1 MTDAT
6 LSDTTSVQTFN
17 ATEGNST
24 GQQVLATFSDAN
36 PSAPLSD
43 YTATVNWGGTLVG
56 PATTSIQLISR
67 TATASTWE
75 VFGTAT
81 YSEEGT
87 YTVSVSV
94 SDVDGSHTSTSN
106 TTFSV
111 TDATL
116 SDTTSVQTFNATEGN
131 STGQQVLATFSDAN
145 PSAPLS
151 DYTATVNWGGT
162 LVGPATTSIQL
173 ISRTATAST
182 WEVLGTATYS
192 EEGTLYGQRL
202 GQRRRRQPHQHQQ
215 HHFSVTDPSVLA
227 TGGYIINLIVSNDSG
242 FQTVATFTDP
252 GGPESLSDY
261 SATISW
267 GDLSTSAG
275 VISYNN
281 VNQTFTVQG
290 DHTYSSHGTYP
301 VGVTIHHDLAQ
312 DVTASSTAVV
322 TAEVGTVNLFY
333 DNSKFNHNVEGVGPS
348 DDKAIDT
355 TKVAY
360 VPNGAT
366 ATFANLSGYVDGI
379 NGVMVDLSHD
389 VDHGAITASDFTFKV
404 GLNNSPSKWVPAPT
418 PSAVSV
424 RARRWNRRLGS
435 RRADLDGWFYYGR
448 VARSYCAGR
457 RQYRP
462 HRALHVL
469 LRKFDRQL
477 GHRRHG
483 SLGDHQFHRRKRGSQ
498 P

>member
-1 MTDAT
+1 MARLVGPATTSIQLISRTATASTWEVLGTATYSEEGTYTVSVSVSDVDGSSTSTSNTTFSITDAA

-56 PATTSIQLISR
+56 SATTSIQLISR

-75 VFGTAT
+75 VLGTAT

-94 SDVDGSHTSTSN
+94 SDVDASHTSTSN

-192 EEGTLYGQRL
+192 EEGTYTVSVSVSDVDGSHTSTSNTTFSVTDATLERYDLRANVQCDGRQQHGSTSIGHIQRRQPVGPVVGLHGHGQLGRHAGRSRHHVNPTDLPDSDRLDLGSVGHGHLLGGRHLYGQRL
-202 GQRRRRQPHQHQQ
+202 GERRRRQP
-215 HHFSVTDPSVLA
+215 A
-227 TGGYIINLIVSNDSG
+227 
-242 FQTVATFTDP
+242 
-252 GGPESLSDY
+252 
-261 SATISW
+261 
-267 GDLSTSAG
+267 
-275 VISYNN
+275 
-281 VNQTFTVQG
+281 
-290 DHTYSSHGTYP
+290 
-301 VGVTIHHDLAQ
+301 
-312 DVTASSTAVV
+312 
-322 TAEVGTVNLFY
+322 
-333 DNSKFNHNVEGVGPS
+333 
-348 DDKAIDT
+348 
-355 TKVAY
+355 
-360 VPNGAT
+360 
-366 ATFANLSGYVDGI
+366 
-379 NGVMVDLSHD
+379 
-389 VDHGAITASDFTFKV
+389 
-404 GLNNSPSKWVPAPT
+404 PAPAT
-418 PSAVSV
+418 PPSA
-424 RARRWNRRLGS
+424 
-435 RRADLDGWFYYGR
+435 
-448 VARSYCAGR
+448 
-457 RQYRP
+457 
-462 HRALHVL
+462 
-469 LRKFDRQL
+469 
-477 GHRRHG
+477 
-483 SLGDHQFHRRKRGSQ
+483 
-498 P
+498 

>member
-6 LSDTTSVQTFN
+6 LSDTTSVQTFS

-75 VFGTAT
+75 VLGTATYSEEGTYTVSVSVSDVDGSHTSTSNTTFSVTDATLSDTTSVQTFNATEGNSTGQQVLATFSDANPSAPMSDYTATVNWGGTLVGPATTSIQLISRTATASTWEVLGTAT

-202 GQRRRRQPHQHQQ
+202 GERRRRQPHQHQ
-215 HHFSVTDPSVLA
+215 
-227 TGGYIINLIVSNDSG
+227 
-242 FQTVATFTDP
+242 
-252 GGPESLSDY
+252 
-261 SATISW
+261 
-267 GDLSTSAG
+267 
-275 VISYNN
+275 
-281 VNQTFTVQG
+281 
-290 DHTYSSHGTYP
+290 
-301 VGVTIHHDLAQ
+301 
-312 DVTASSTAVV
+312 
-322 TAEVGTVNLFY
+322 
-333 DNSKFNHNVEGVGPS
+333 
-348 DDKAIDT
+348 
-355 TKVAY
+355 
-360 VPNGAT
+360 
-366 ATFANLSGYVDGI
+366 
-379 NGVMVDLSHD
+379 
-389 VDHGAITASDFTFKV
+389 
-404 GLNNSPSKWVPAPT
+404 
-418 PSAVSV
+418 
-424 RARRWNRRLGS
+424 
-435 RRADLDGWFYYGR
+435 
-448 VARSYCAGR
+448 
-457 RQYRP
+457 
-462 HRALHVL
+462 
-469 LRKFDRQL
+469 
-477 GHRRHG
+477 
-483 SLGDHQFHRRKRGSQ
+483 
-498 P
+498 